1 MRTSARQGEAGLALA
16 LALTSGATFGLSGS
30 FGDALLDTGWSPLG
44 VVLARLTGAA
54 ILLAVPLLVVIGR
67 GWRPRRGNLRAT
79 TIYGI
84 VAVAGTQLC
93 FFNAVL
99 YLDVG
104 VALLLEFLAPVLL
117 LGWTWWR
124 TGKPPSRR
132 TLAGALVAVAGLLL
146 VLDIAGDASLHAA
159 GIAWGLAAA
168 VCVCVY
174 FQASAS
180 ADSPPAL
187 VLTTAGMVVGAVGL
201 VIVGTLGVLPM
212 TFATAD
218 ATLAGQTLPWWSI
231 VLLIAGIS
239 TAAAYVTG
247 ILAIARLGS
256 RIASFVGLSEVLFA
270 VLGAWWLVA
279 QRPTVQQLIGGV
291 LVVSGIAIIRHAET
305 AARRSEVVSGV
316 SATGDSGVQSAQVDS
331 ASHSN
336 RGTDQH
342 FDAADDEEP
351 RAGVCE

>member
-1 MRTSARQGEAGLALA
+1 MRTSAPRGEIGLA

-44 VVLARLTGAA
+44 VVLARITGAA
-54 ILLAVPLLVVIGR
+54 LLLMGPLLVVVGR
-67 GWRPRRGNLRAT
+67 GWRPQRGNVRAT
-79 TIYGI
+79 AVYGV

-93 FFNAVL
+93 FFNAVQ

-124 TGKPPSRR
+124 TGKPPAAL
-132 TLAGALVAVAGLLL
+132 TAVGAAVAVGGLLL
-146 VLDIAGDASLHAA
+146 VLDIAGDASMHPA
-159 GIAWGLAAA
+159 GIAWGLGAA

-174 FQASAS
+174 FQASTS
-180 ADSPPAL
+180 TDSPPPL

-201 VIVGTLGVLPM
+201 AVVGALGVLPM
-212 TFATAD
+212 TFSTAD
-218 ATLAGQTLPWWSI
+218 AELAGQPLPWWAI
-231 VLLIAGIS
+231 VALIAGIS

-247 ILAIARLGS
+247 IMAIARLGS

-279 QRPTVQQLIGGV
+279 QTPTLQQLAGGI
-291 LVVSGIAIIRHAET
+291 LVVSGIAIIRHAERVPIDNSPD
-305 AARRSEVVSGV
+305 RRMPAE
-316 SATGDSGVQSAQVDS
+316 Q
-331 ASHSN
+331 
-336 RGTDQH
+336 
-342 FDAADDEEP
+342 
-351 RAGVCE
+351 AG